1 MVQEVSGHR
10 NCYLVAREGRNVR
23 GVLPLTH
30 VRSLLFGNRLVSQA
44 FANYGGP
51 LGGPDAVDALYH
63 ASVELA
69 RQRRCR
75 SIEFRNIDTLP
86 FDLDVRTD
94 KVSMRLA
101 LMEDPDALWNS
112 FSKDSGVRKMVRK
125 AEKNGISVVDGGAEL
140 LNEFYS
146 LYVIRMRQL
155 GTPCYSM
162 RVMRGFL
169 DFFPDNTR
177 GFLARLGGKTI
188 AGKLMLRFKGQVEAF
203 YSSSLLEYNTM
214 GTNHL
219 LHWTAMQH
227 YCRVGVT
234 SFDFGRST
242 IGGGPYEFKR
252 KWGAEEIPLHWQYWS
267 DAGHKVEKL
276 SPDNPKY
283 QKRIELWRKMPLW
296 LTRLAGPVISRG
308 LP

>member
-1 MVQEVSGHR
+1 V
-10 NCYLVAREGRNVR
+10 
-23 GVLPLTH
+23 
-30 VRSLLFGNRLVSQA
+30 
-44 FANYGGP
+44 
-51 LGGPDAVDALYH
+51 
-63 ASVELA
+63 
-69 RQRRCR
+69 
-75 SIEFRNIDTLP
+75 
-86 FDLDVRTD
+86 
-94 KVSMRLA
+94 RLA
-101 LMEDPDALWNS
+101 LKEDSDALWNG

-125 AEKNGISVVDGGAEL
+125 GQKNGISVIQGGIEL
-140 LNEFYS
+140 LKEFYS

-169 DFFPDNTR
+169 DFFPEQTTL
-177 GFLARLGGKTI
+177 FLARLERKTI

-203 YSSSLLEYNTM
+203 YSSSLLEYNNL

-227 YCRVGVT
+227 YCRQGVT

-242 IGGGPYEFKR
+242 VDSGSYEFKR

-296 LTRLAGPVISRG
+296 LTRLVGPVISRG